1 MQRRFNNRENKRTI
15 TSFIFHYL
23 GLRAGRGI
31 GGACPKCRL
40 GQVAQALW
48 SLSDLV
54 IWDSSRRI
62 RAGSCRRG
70 ILRELRTS
78 NYKILTTKTPRH
90 KEQGSHDTLF
100 VVLLLPAIVF
110 RPCSILL
117 GLVFR
122 EKCPRHTIR
131 VGATR

>member
-23 GLRAGRGI
+23 GLRAGKGI
-31 GGACPKCRL
+31 GGTCPKCRL
-40 GQVAQALW
+40 GQVVQALW
-48 SLSDLV
+48 SLSD
-54 IWDSSRRI
+54 IWHSSRRI

-100 VVLLLPAIVF
+100 VVLLLPGDCIPAVF
-110 RPCSILL
+110 DFARARL
-117 GLVFR
+117 
-122 EKCPRHTIR
+122 
-131 VGATR
+131 